1 MSLKPAYFAREA
13 ATNTRRNLLM
23 AFAAVLTVAFAMLF
37 VGSTMMIWRVFE
49 NVTARWKNDVQIN
62 AFLVDDATQSQIS
75 AAEVEIREWNE
86 VKSVTFVSKEEALEE
101 FREMF
106 ADQEQL
112 VDSVTADTLPA
123 SFRIALHDPNTLP
136 QVQNRL
142 EKVVGVED
150 VVSAQEEVKR
160 VQRIV
165 TIVNIVLG
173 IVGVILLV
181 AAVVLV
187 SNTIRLAIYAR
198 RREIEI
204 MKLVGA
210 TNWFIRWPFIL
221 EGLFQGIVGA
231 AVAIVVL
238 LVAKAFLV
246 EWLARTAPFVPWGIP
261 TTFAVFT
268 SGIIL
273 LFSIAIAAGGSAL
286 SLRRYLD
293 V

>member
-1 MSLKPAYFAREA
+1 MSLKPAYFAKEA
-13 ATNTRRNLLM
+13 AVNTRRNLLM

-123 SFRIALHDPNTLP
+123 SFRIALHDPNTLS

-173 IVGVILLV
+173 IVGVILLI

-231 AVAIVVL
+231 AVAISVL
-238 LVAKAFLV
+238 LIAKAFLV

-261 TTFAVFT
+261 TAFAVFT

-273 LFSIAIAAGGSAL
+273 VFSIAIAAGGSAL

>member
-1 MSLKPAYFAREA
+1 MSLKPAYFAKEA
-13 ATNTRRNLLM
+13 AVNTRRNLLM

-123 SFRIALHDPNTLP
+123 SFRIALHDPNTLS

-173 IVGVILLV
+173 IVGVILLI

-231 AVAIVVL
+231 AVAISVL
-238 LVAKAFLV
+238 LIAKAFLV

-273 LFSIAIAAGGSAL
+273 VFSIAIAAGGSAL

>member
-1 MSLKPAYFAREA
+1 MSLKPAYFAKEA
-13 ATNTRRNLLM
+13 VVNSRRNLLM
-23 AFAAVLTVAFAMLF
+23 ALAAVLAVALSMFLL
-37 VGSTMMIWRVFE
+37 GSSMMVWRVFE

-75 AAEVEIREWNE
+75 AAEVEVREWNE
-86 VKSVTFVSKEEALEE
+86 VKAVTFISKEEALEE

-106 ADQEQL
+106 SDQEQL
-112 VDSVTADTLPA
+112 VESVTADTLPA
-123 SFRIALHDPNTLP
+123 SFRISLHDPNTLP
-136 QVQNRL
+136 QVSDRL
-142 EKVVGVED
+142 AKVAGVED
-150 VVSAQEEVKR
+150 VVSAQETVKR
-160 VQRIV
+160 VQRISAIMNMALLAV
-165 TIVNIVLG
+165 AI
-173 IVGVILLV
+173 ILLV

-221 EGLFQGIVGA
+221 EGLFQGLIGAGA
-231 AVAIVVL
+231 ALVIL
-238 LVAKAFLV
+238 LTSKKFIFDWLV
-246 EWLARTAPFVPWGIP
+246 NSVPFVPWGIP
-261 TTFAVFT
+261 NSFVVLV
-268 SGIIL
+268 SIVIIL
-273 LFSIAIAAGGSAL
+273 VSTLIAVGGSAL